1 MAMLGRLNNQGDK
14 NLSKYMYRTLTSTE
28 VLYVSNW
35 YVNLDHLWGSDILK
49 VFPYE
54 GGVVEPWSF
63 DHKKW

>member
-1 MAMLGRLNNQGDK
+1 MAMLGRRNQGDA
-14 NLSKYMYRTLTSTE
+14 NLSKYCTLSE
-28 VLYVSNW
+28 VLQVSIWYVS
-35 YVNLDHLWGSDILK
+35 LGHLWGSDILK